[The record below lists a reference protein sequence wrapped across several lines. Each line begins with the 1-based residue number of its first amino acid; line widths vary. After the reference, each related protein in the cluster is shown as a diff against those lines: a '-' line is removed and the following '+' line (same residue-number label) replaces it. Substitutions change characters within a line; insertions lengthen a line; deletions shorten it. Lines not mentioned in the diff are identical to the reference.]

1 MKKIFTNKNFVSVLM
16 VAVLVGILFFFYTKR
31 VNDAINP
38 VTVPYAK
45 IQIAPGTPITS
56 KMVDTT
62 EIPPSMLTDDVYK
75 VASDVIG
82 KYSNADTI
90 IPYGSLFYHRN
101 VVEKEELPANIIL
114 DLKEGEVLY
123 NLSVNNFTTYGNSIY
138 PGNYIDIYLKA
149 KTREINGMA
158 SLDKKVVLDKLLKNV
173 KVIAVKDSEGKTVF
187 KNLDE
192 EREPA
197 MIVFALP
204 EEYYILL
211 KKAEYLR
218 TYDSQLIP
226 VPTDESLKNEPGQL
240 AIGSESLKNWIND
253 VTIWTAS

>member
-1 MKKIFTNKNFVSVLM
+1 MKKIFTNKNFVSLLMLIVLI
-16 VAVLVGILFFFYTKR
+16 GILFFFYTKR
-31 VNDAINP
+31 VNDTINP
-38 VTVPYAK
+38 ITVPYAK
-45 IQIAPGTPITS
+45 VQIAAGTPITS
-56 KMVDTT
+56 DMVDTT
-62 EIPPSMLTDDVYK
+62 QIPPSMLTDDVYK

-90 IPYGSLFYHRN
+90 IPYGSLFFHRN

-123 NLSVNNFTTYGNSIY
+123 NLAVNTYTTYGNSIY
-138 PGNYIDIYLKA
+138 PGNYVDIYLKA
-149 KTREINGMA
+149 KTREIAGME
-158 SLDKKVVLDKLLKNV
+158 SQEKMIVLDKILKNV

-187 KNLDE
+187 KDLEE

-197 MIVFALP
+197 MIIFALP

-218 TYDSQLIP
+218 TFDSQLIP
-226 VPTDESLKNEPGQL
+226 VPTDESLKNEPGEL
-240 AIGSESLKNWIND
+240 AIGSESLKNWINS
-253 VTIWTAS
+253 VTVWTAS